1 MFEDIEYRV
10 EGAAAVIAFNRPE
23 KMNAI
28 RQRTIDDVIAAMDEA
43 EADDRVRAVI
53 FTGKGRG
60 FCAGMD
66 LDIGFVPSPDAN
78 PETGEGVPP
87 DLGGTVALR
96 LFEARKP
103 LIGAVNGAAIGFG
116 ATVLLPM
123 DFRLAA
129 EGARFGYVFSRRGIV
144 SETCAS
150 WFLPRVVG
158 VPAALDWMITGR
170 IFDAAEAKAKGL
182 VQDVVAPEQLLPAA
196 FAIAEEI
203 AANTS
208 AVSVAVNRQLVW
220 RMLGVDHPRIAHD
233 LESRG
238 LAATFRMA
246 DTAESTRSFL
256 EKRAP
261 KFGSTV
267 ADADFMNA
275 WWPPKP
281 RS

>member
-10 EGAAAVIAFNRPE
+10 EGPAAVIAFNRPE

-28 RQRTIDDVIAAMDEA
+28 RRQTIDDLLAAMDEA
-43 EADDRVRAVI
+43 ERDDRVRAVI

-66 LDIGFVPSPDAN
+66 LDIGFVPSADAD

-87 DLGGTVALR
+87 DFGGTIALR

-129 EGARFGYVFSRRGIV
+129 SGARFGYVFSRRGIV

-158 VPAALDWMITGR
+158 VPAALDWMLTGR
-170 IFDAAEAKAKGL
+170 IFDAQEARAKGL
-182 VQDVVAPEQLLPAA
+182 VQDVLAPEQLLPAA

-208 AVSVAVNRQLVW
+208 PVSVAVNRQLVW
-220 RMLGVDHPRIAHD
+220 RMLGADHPRIAHD
-233 LESRG
+233 FESRG
-238 LAATFRMA
+238 LAATFRLP
-246 DTAESTRSFL
+246 DSAEATRSFL

-261 KFGSTV
+261 EFGSTV
-267 ADADFMNA
+267 ADADFMKA
-275 WWPPKP
+275 WWPQKP
-281 RS
+281 RP